1 MKDNRKPILTEF
13 PVRPSVRTF
22 ILAATWIFPAAHQ
35 RLCFYFR
42 KHDRQSTDLPCVG
55 LNGTVVSAPHAEH
68 IVLVSERAFGP
79 PLVRLALHGL
89 QRRGSFLNSLSW
101 KNNCSPAV
109 NTNSAEQSLHFNTL
123 SESIK
128 GGFPN

>member
-1 MKDNRKPILTEF
+1 MVRSSRACWGEVLHVRARK
-13 PVRPSVRTF
+13 VRT
-22 ILAATWIFPAAHQ
+22 LE
-35 RLCFYFR
+35 LCS
-42 KHDRQSTDLPCVG
+42 KQPHPDRRNARPLRNCPVH
-55 LNGTVVSAPHAEH
+55 LIPHCQQGCCLGHARF
-68 IVLVSERAFGP
+68 SERAFGP